1 MIIKPWALLAA
12 LASAAGLLALTA
24 SMRRTQAAQASAYEA
39 AAAHQRKV
47 AGATRAVEP
56 DRPVPPAPG
65 CVTGAEAFAGAAARG
80 IAAFP
85 AGARLATLLAVSDA
99 AVRSEHEAELVRPA
113 PALPQ
118 RVGLASGAQ
127 VDPPRLACGG
137 KGWAEAHVVSVP
149 APAPPPKAKRR
160 RPSP

>member
-1 MIIKPWALLAA
+1 MIKPWAVLAA
-12 LASAAGLLALTA
+12 LASAGGLFALTA
-24 SMRRTQAAQASAYEA
+24 SMRRTQAAQASAYEG
-39 AAAHQRKV
+39 AAAHQRKA

-56 DRPVPPAPG
+56 DRPSPPAPG

-85 AGARLATLLAVSDA
+85 AGARLAALLAVSDA
-99 AVRSEHEAELVRPA
+99 AVRSEHEAELLRPA
-113 PALPQ
+113 PTLPQ
-118 RVGLASGAQ
+118 RTGLANGAQ

-149 APAPPPKAKRR
+149 APAAPAKRR
-160 RPSP
+160 R